1 MYLLDTNT
9 LIYFFKQ
16 QGKVSERLLNTIPSE
31 IAISLLTVYEI
42 EVGLAKSSDP
52 LRRRTQFEEFLSVI
66 KLIPFD
72 QNEARISAQLR
83 ATLEKIGKPIGPIDT
98 LIAGSALAHRATLIT
113 HNVSEFE
120 RVPGLA
126 VEDWF

>member
-16 QGKVSERLLNTIPSE
+16 QGNVSERLLKTTPSE

-52 LRRRTQFEEFLSVI
+52 LRRRNQFEEFLTYT
-66 KLIPFD
+66 F
-72 QNEARISAQLR
+72 
-83 ATLEKIGKPIGPIDT
+83 
-98 LIAGSALAHRATLIT
+98 
-113 HNVSEFE
+113 
-120 RVPGLA
+120 
-126 VEDWF
+126 

>member
-9 LIYFFKQ
+9 LIYFFKR
-16 QGKVSERLLNTIPSE
+16 QGNVSERLLNTTPSE

-52 LRRRTQFEEFLSVI
+52 LRRRNQFEEFLSVV

-83 ATLEKIGKPIGPIDT
+83 AILEKIGKPIGPIDT
-98 LIAGSALAHRATLIT
+98 LIAGSALAHGATLIT
-113 HNVSEFE
+113 HNLSEFE

>member
-16 QGKVSERLLNTIPSE
+16 QGNVSERLLNTTPSE

-52 LRRRTQFEEFLSVI
+52 LRRRNQFEEFLSVV

-83 ATLEKIGKPIGPIDT
+83 AILEKIGKPIGPIDT
-98 LIAGSALAHRATLIT
+98 LIAGSALAHGATLIT
-113 HNVSEFE
+113 HNLSEFE